1 MTTCNRS
8 AYFYSLLPYIF
19 SRSPHLIFIKK
30 KKVKTFSLSLSTSFL
45 YTIPVKIWRDR
56 QGQAPVTPLL
66 RLFTKIFSRIRRR
79 KYAPLTAHICRPLKP
94 PASSRKGRCSG
105 HLIGKSDQ
113 TWSPTNGYA
122 STLFLLPWGYSFHL
136 PISSPSSSIPQK
148 SVSVKQCQCYGE
160 SCLFLTKSRTT
171 IFLTFPFMTSP

>member
-1 MTTCNRS
+1 MTACNRS

-30 KKVKTFSLSLSTSFL
+30 KKVKPFSLSPYFFPLYYSGKDMARQTRSSSGDSAPSF
-45 YTIPVKIWRDR
+45 IH
-56 QGQAPVTPLL
+56 Q
-66 RLFTKIFSRIRRR
+66 IFSRIRRR

-113 TWSPTNGYA
+113 TWFPTNGYA
-122 STLFLLPWGYSFHL
+122 STLFLLPWGYSLHFL
-136 PISSPSSSIPQK
+136 ISSPSSSIPQK
-148 SVSVKQCQCYGE
+148 SALVKQCQCYGE
-160 SCLFLTKSRTT
+160 SCSCLIKSRTT